1 MGVGLLYVL
10 GESYPLA
17 LTGAGSDPVSKPLS
31 DIVAITYIGWHVFCI
46 LPVPPASLET
56 MRAGGKEMNRFK
68 LSGTEIFET
77 SGVFEFSDGPVSIS
91 ERETHEFYRRD
102 NGKGARLIVGAAI
115 DRTREFISRTRA
127 EFSELNAVMREL
139 TAK

>member
-1 MGVGLLYVL
+1 
-10 GESYPLA
+10 
-17 LTGAGSDPVSKPLS
+17 
-31 DIVAITYIGWHVFCI
+31 
-46 LPVPPASLET
+46 
-56 MRAGGKEMNRFK
+56 MNRFK
-68 LSGTEIFET
+68 LSETEIFET

-91 ERETHEFYRRD
+91 EREVHEIYRRD

-115 DRTREFISRTRA
+115 DRTREIISRTRA